1 MSSFKKIKKASKYA
15 DCKNSGKG
23 SLLKY
28 YGVKTERR
36 GFVFAVF
43 AAIILSHYHYLLI
56 EHFCYN
62 PSISTLCENILREIV
77 KILFFYYEQAK
88 INLAEI
94 FKKKIILLLFFSF
107 YIIIWVVKRI
117 YPSKNF
123 FYIITP
129 YLIIYTPL
137 EMLCSS
143 PAEHF
148 SFVY

>member
-1 MSSFKKIKKASKYA
+1 M
-15 DCKNSGKG
+15 
-23 SLLKY
+23 
-28 YGVKTERR
+28 
-36 GFVFAVF
+36 
-43 AAIILSHYHYLLI
+43 
-56 EHFCYN
+56 
-62 PSISTLCENILREIV
+62 
-77 KILFFYYEQAK
+77 FFYYEQAK

-143 PAEHF
+143 PAGHF
-148 SFVY
+148 SFSHFSLYKEAAHERSHGLLYHRLFLHSKLFRQLGKSRHGIKYGLIGHTVGNPYISRAGKR